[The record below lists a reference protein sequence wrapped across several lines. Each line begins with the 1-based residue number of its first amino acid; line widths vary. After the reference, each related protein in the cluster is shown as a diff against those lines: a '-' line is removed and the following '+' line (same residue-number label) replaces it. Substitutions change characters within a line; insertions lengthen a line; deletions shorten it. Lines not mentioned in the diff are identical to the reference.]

1 MKIKHSPAPWLIDAE
16 SPCHVTTQG
25 GIALADCDLVYSA
38 LDKRTKE
45 ANARLI
51 AHAPELHE
59 LLSRGLN
66 SGVFDDAPVFRGDV
80 IKLLNNIKGS
90 K

>member
-1 MKIKHSPAPWLIDAE
+1 MKIKHSPAPWLIDTE

-51 AHAPELHE
+51 AHAPELYD
-59 LLSRGLN
+59 LLLRGLN
-66 SGVFDDAPVFRGDV
+66 CGVFDDAPMFRADV
-80 IKLLNNIKGS
+80 VKLLKSAGG
-90 K
+90 